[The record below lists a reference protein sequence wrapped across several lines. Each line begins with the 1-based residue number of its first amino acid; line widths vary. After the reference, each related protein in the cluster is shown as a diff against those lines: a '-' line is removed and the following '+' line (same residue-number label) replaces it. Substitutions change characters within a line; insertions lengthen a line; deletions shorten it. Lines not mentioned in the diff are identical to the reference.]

1 VQTRPDWR
9 IQWRQNAPC
18 RQPAGNWRVA
28 LLQPLLSGS
37 PGKPGQYPSFISIAM
52 KSIRRS
58 SHLIPSRFAIK
69 LLAVSGV
76 LIAGSL
82 QPAQAGWLDS
92 ILGTR
97 PAAVEA
103 VRPGQ
108 AGQRVW
114 RIKDFMTV
122 ELVAREA
129 NSPANQLPM
138 KIDAEALRQLLTPI
152 RVVEQGSTQPLFVA
166 DEIAELTAPL
176 QQALAL
182 AGPNDDVL
190 LLSSAR
196 RGSAVVLAP
205 TAITARL
212 WVQGDSLQLIVHD
225 ANLDFYDAY
234 RGNRIV
240 PKWNFGSRATPGTAS
255 LQSANARN
263 LRSDWLAM
271 PLQVATAAAAT
282 SATTVP
288 LAPVAATPPVV
299 RAVAPAATAVTL
311 PAAAAAATPTATGR
325 DPEAIEQRLL
335 LLKRLHANGLISDDE
350 YQQKRKEILQQL

>member
-18 RQPAGNWRVA
+18 RQRAGNRRVA
-28 LLQPLLSGS
+28 LLPPLLSGS
-37 PGKPGQYPSFISIAM
+37 SGKPGQYPSFISIAM
-52 KSIRRS
+52 KSIRPS
-58 SHLIPSRFAIK
+58 CHLIPSRFAIK
-69 LLAVSGV
+69 LFAVSGV

-97 PAAVEA
+97 PAAVEG
-103 VRPGQ
+103 VRSGQ
-108 AGQRVW
+108 PGQRVW
-114 RIKDFMTV
+114 RIKEFMTV
-122 ELVAREA
+122 ELVASEV

-152 RVVEQGSTQPLFVA
+152 RVVEQGSTQPLFSG

-176 QQALAL
+176 QQALAM

-196 RGSAVVLAP
+196 RSSAVVVAP

-240 PKWNFGSRATPGTAS
+240 PKWNFGSRATPGTVS

-263 LRSDWLAM
+263 PRSDWLAM

-282 SATTVP
+282 SAPAVP
-288 LAPVAATPPVV
+288 LAPVAATPPLV
-299 RAVAPAATAVTL
+299 RAAPAAPAVTL
-311 PAAAAAATPTATGR
+311 PAAAATPPATAR

>member
-1 VQTRPDWR
+1 
-9 IQWRQNAPC
+9 
-18 RQPAGNWRVA
+18 
-28 LLQPLLSGS
+28 
-37 PGKPGQYPSFISIAM
+37 
-52 KSIRRS
+52 
-58 SHLIPSRFAIK
+58 
-69 LLAVSGV
+69 LLAASGV

-82 QPAQAGWLDS
+82 QPVQAGWLDS

-97 PAAVEA
+97 PAAAEA
-103 VRPGQ
+103 VKPGQ
-108 AGQRVW
+108 PGQRVW
-114 RIKDFMTV
+114 RIKEFMTI

-152 RVVEQGSTQPLFVA
+152 RVVEQGSTQPLFVG

-176 QQALAL
+176 QQALAM
-182 AGPNDDVL
+182 ASPNDDVL

-196 RGSAVVLAP
+196 RSAAIVVAP

-212 WVQGDSLQLIVHD
+212 WVQGDSLQLIVHNT
-225 ANLDFYDAY
+225 NLDFYDAY

-240 PKWNFGSRATPGTAS
+240 PKWNFGSRATPGTES

-263 LRSDWLAM
+263 MRSDWLAM
-271 PLQVATAAAAT
+271 PLQVATAATAAP
-282 SATTVP
+282 ATAVP
-288 LAPVAATPPVV
+288 LGPVAATPPLV
-299 RAVAPAATAVTL
+299 RAVAPLATAVTL
-311 PAAAAAATPTATGR
+311 PAAAASPQTPAR